1 LQAAFLSAPGRIEL
15 REVPT
20 PSPKKGELLIKVKA
34 ALTCGTD
41 LKAYLRGHSLL
52 PMPGPFGHE
61 FSGVIAGVGR
71 GAKLAADIVGARS
84 PIVGARSPKE
94 GDEVM
99 AVHTAPCLK
108 CAYCKKGLYNLC
120 LNIMQTKVTGA
131 FSEYI
136 LLPAHIVRQ
145 NVFHKPRGLPF
156 EEAAFL
162 EPLSCVVH
170 GMAGLNVEKGQC
182 ALVIGGGPIGQMHLL
197 LLKEKGASVTVS
209 DIHRGRLKTA
219 KALGAKGVSPASLG
233 GRAPNIAGGRA
244 PIIAGGRAP
253 FDYVFECTGLPQVW
267 EASVNYLRRGGTLT
281 LFGGCPKG
289 ARVSYDA
296 GRLHYDE
303 ITLRG
308 VFHYTP
314 SDVQAAYELIK
325 GKRLGLSRLLSG
337 SYPLREVGKA
347 FKRLARGEGI
357 KYAILPIGPEGPDKL
372 K

>member
-1 LQAAFLSAPGRIEL
+1 MQAAFLSAPGKIEL
-15 REVPT
+15 REVPI

-41 LKAYLRGHSLL
+41 LKAYLRGHPLL

-61 FSGVIAGVGR
+61 FSGVIAAVGR
-71 GAKLAADIVGARS
+71 GARPPAGRGRAPAL
-84 PIVGARSPKE
+84 KE

-131 FSEYI
+131 FSEYM

-145 NVFHKPRGLPF
+145 NVFHKPRGLSF
-156 EEAAFL
+156 KEAAFL

-170 GMAGLNVEKGQC
+170 GLSGLDIKKGDR
-182 ALVIGGGPIGQMHLL
+182 ALVIGGGPIGLLHLL
-197 LLKEKGASVTVS
+197 LLRGKGASVTVS
-209 DIHRGRLKTA
+209 DIHRGRLRAA
-219 KALGAKGVSPASLG
+219 KALGADHALSPAKIGPS
-233 GRAPNIAGGRA
+233 APQYD
-244 PIIAGGRAP
+244 
-253 FDYVFECTGLPQVW
+253 FVFECTGIPQVW

-314 SDVQAAYELIK
+314 SDVRAAYGLIK
-325 GKRLGLSRLLSG
+325 GGRLGLSRLLSG
-337 SYPLREVGKA
+337 SYPLGEVGKA

-357 KYAILPIGPEGPDKL
+357 KYAVLPDKL